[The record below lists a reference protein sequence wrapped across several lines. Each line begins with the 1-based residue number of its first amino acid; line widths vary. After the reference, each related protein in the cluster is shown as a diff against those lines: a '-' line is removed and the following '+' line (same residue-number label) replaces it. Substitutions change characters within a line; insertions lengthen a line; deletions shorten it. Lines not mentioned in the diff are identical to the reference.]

1 KATLTPQEKNGLE
14 IFEAVVIGKG
24 FSAQNLGYFT
34 RANSFKQ
41 APAHNMGTMVNKVTL
56 PLFAKI
62 QDDDKTLKRAYKKT
76 VRFIVFAMA
85 PLMFFAAAVAEPL
98 FELLLTEKWVPA
110 AAYFQILFIVAIV
123 YPLNAFNLNI
133 LKVKGRSDIFL
144 RLEIYK
150 KAMAV
155 VILAVAFQF
164 GMYGLLWAMVAITL
178 LGFTIN
184 SHHSGKFVNYPLA
197 QQMRDILPFILIAG
211 AVAVM
216 VRIFDGTFG
225 TRIPYGFLRVLAGLS
240 VGAVLYFPIIR
251 YTNPELMGEITH
263 FFKRKK

>member
-1 KATLTPQEKNGLE
+1 
-14 IFEAVVIGKG
+14 
-24 FSAQNLGYFT
+24 
-34 RANSFKQ
+34 
-41 APAHNMGTMVNKVTL
+41 
-56 PLFAKI
+56 
-62 QDDDKTLKRAYKKT
+62 
-76 VRFIVFAMA
+76 
-85 PLMFFAAAVAEPL
+85 
-98 FELLLTEKWVPA
+98 
-110 AAYFQILFIVAIV
+110 ILFIVAIV